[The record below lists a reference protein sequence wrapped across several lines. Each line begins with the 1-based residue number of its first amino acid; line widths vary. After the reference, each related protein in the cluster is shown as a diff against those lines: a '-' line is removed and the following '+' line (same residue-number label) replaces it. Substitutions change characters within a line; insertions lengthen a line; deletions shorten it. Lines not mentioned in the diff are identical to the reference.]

1 METQFKFIPN
11 VMGWEK
17 NEGAD
22 RDLNPG
28 PPNLYPGALSTG
40 LSCAGIQIDQ
50 TFPSKI
56 VSCPFLFRQ
65 YDI

>member
-1 METQFKFIPN
+1 M
-11 VMGWEK
+11 
-17 NEGAD
+17 
-22 RDLNPG
+22 DLNPG

-40 LSCAGIQIDQ
+40 LSCASIQIDQ
-50 TFPSKI
+50 IFPSKI